1 MKYHIVSGK
10 KFWPSAII
18 AIAAMVSSCGPAKD
32 IVYMQDL
39 PSNAILTLQD
49 GGELRLQP
57 GDKVDIT
64 VHSRDEE
71 LAKMFNIGH
80 HGGSTTGG
88 GSSAYYTVDKNGKI
102 DMPVLGQISVEGLT
116 RLQVAQL
123 VKYRLLSGS
132 LLRDPIVTVEFP
144 EMAYYIIGESGVGR
158 HTFPT
163 DKMNLLEA
171 LSISGDLNISGK
183 RTNILV
189 LRTEDGKQVP
199 YRVDL
204 TSADNVYSSPA
215 YYVKQNDMIY
225 IEPNQVKAN
234 QSTANGNNYL
244 TPTFW
249 MSMFSFATT
258 LVVLFTK

>member
-1 MKYHIVSGK
+1 MKYHIASGK
-10 KFWPSAII
+10 KFWLFAII